1 LRATRAYI
9 TSVGATGLLIASAF
23 ATLFVMSAF
32 VAFNGFPGQDVQDP
46 IKTLLVNL
54 QQTPV
59 SVKADPVPV
68 STLRARHGVAAAHAH
83 ARTRTHSRARQR
95 SPMAHSSPVTR
106 RGGITPP
113 SAQTPASSPQPG
125 ALPTPAGEVTPPL
138 PAGGTPSVGTPSVG
152 TPSVGMPSPSK
163 VELPPVQLPS
173 PPNNTQ
179 LPVDTSGVT
188 GLLGG

>member
-9 TSVGATGLLIASAF
+9 TSVGTTGLLIASAF

-68 STLRARHGVAAAHAH
+68 STLRARHGVAATH
-83 ARTRTHSRARQR
+83 ARTRTHSRAHQR
-95 SPMAHSSPVTR
+95 SPMAHASPVTR

-113 SAQTPASSPQPG
+113 SAQTPASSPQQS

-138 PAGGTPSVGTPSVG
+138 PAGGTPSVGV
-152 TPSVGMPSPSK
+152 PSPPK

>member
-68 STLRARHGVAAAHAH
+68 STLRARHGVAAAHART
-83 ARTRTHSRARQR
+83 RTRTHSRAHQR
-95 SPMAHSSPVTR
+95 SPMAHGSPVTR

-113 SAQTPASSPQPG
+113 SAQTPASSPQQA
-125 ALPTPAGEVTPPL
+125 ALPTPAGEVTTPL
-138 PAGGTPSVGTPSVG
+138 PAGGTPPSVG
-152 TPSVGMPSPSK
+152 VPSPPK

-173 PPNNTQ
+173 PSNTTQ
-179 LPVDTSGVT
+179 LPVDTSGIT